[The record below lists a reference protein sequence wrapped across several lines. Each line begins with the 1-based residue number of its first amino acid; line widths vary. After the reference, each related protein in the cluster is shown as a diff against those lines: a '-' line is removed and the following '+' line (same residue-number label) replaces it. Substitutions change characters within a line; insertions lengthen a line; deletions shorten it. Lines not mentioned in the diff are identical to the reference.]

1 MDDDNQIH
9 VPPSFLAVYS
19 DARGRLTERADVV
32 RTRYELCEDLA
43 GHLVEQAQTLY
54 HVQAPSEAEILRRM
68 HAGLAGGGAGLAPGE
83 AAWVVSRLAELL
95 GWPCP
100 VLPEAGDA
108 PPEHAA

>member
-1 MDDDNQIH
+1 MRT
-9 VPPSFLAVYS
+9 P
-19 DARGRLTERADVV
+19 RGRLRA
-32 RTRYELCEDLA
+32 TPTTCASAYELCEDLA
-43 GHLVEQAQTLY
+43 NLLVDQAQTLY

-68 HAGLAGGGAGLAPGE
+68 HAGLAGGGADLAPGE